1 MTLVTNSDCRTAT
14 LTGSLQWKIKEV
26 DSVVQPEP
34 DRYILG
40 VEGVR
45 VLGLETRDIDH
56 TDPRLTRQWHSTPV
70 SLVEGADIVEI
81 PAPFWPDSLE
91 PAEFRLR
98 VTAANPAGFHAC
110 YLTSPGIGG
119 PREGVPL
126 YREPRLGSAVETFIA
141 SHHSPENLSERIA
154 SDAVME
160 MMVPRE
166 EPEAALSNAAIANQ
180 PGGAVTTCSTRESR
194 GQTVKGEIDR
204 FTEYRR
210 NRAEPPCAGVQR
222 FQSRDLQA
230 SLNRRSFISGILL
243 TAGMG
248 MLIDSLMGATAVVLA
263 RTRRK
268 TKGAAGSRR

>member
-1 MTLVTNSDCRTAT
+1 MTLVTNAGCRTAT

-56 TDPRLTRQWHSTPV
+56 ADQRLTRQWHSTPV
-70 SLVEGADIVEI
+70 SLIEGADVVEI

-98 VTAANPAGFHAC
+98 VTAANPAGFHSC
-110 YLTSPGIGG
+110 YLASPSIGG

-126 YREPRLGSAVETFIA
+126 YRSPRIGSAVETFIA

-160 MMVPRE
+160 MMVPGE

-180 PGGAVTTCSTRESR
+180 PGGAVTTCSTRESS

-210 NRAEPPCAGVQR
+210 NRAEPPCAGVER
-222 FQSRDLQA
+222 FRSRDLQA

-248 MLIDSLMGATAVVLA
+248 MLTDSLMGATAVVVA
-263 RTRRK
+263 RRRRK
-268 TKGAAGSRR
+268 TKRAAGSRR